1 MRHNPVSAL
10 PVLSSIC
17 STYHDDYPS
26 NYWLV
31 MSSRLLQA
39 SRQAGAG
46 GPEPVFG
53 GGPTV
58 EPTPTQ
64 SGRVER
70 SQGKEAQNFF
80 WGPSLVTGRSEKV
93 SGPNLILLVV
103 PPVRISFCWRN
114 HPPPAQSR
122 QVKLQRGP
130 KHLSAGPIF
139 KFWTRYATLAVL
151 SPVS

>member
-1 MRHNPVSAL
+1 
-10 PVLSSIC
+10 
-17 STYHDDYPS
+17 
-26 NYWLV
+26 

-58 EPTPTQ
+58 EPTPSQ

-80 WGPSLVTGRSEKV
+80 LRSQFSNWDV
-93 SGPNLILLVV
+93 
-103 PPVRISFCWRN
+103 
-114 HPPPAQSR
+114 
-122 QVKLQRGP
+122 
-130 KHLSAGPIF
+130 
-139 KFWTRYATLAVL
+139 
-151 SPVS
+151 